1 MSRKELKF
9 SAKQQISGNVFILF
23 LMNLISNC
31 AFIGT
36 LVNSF
41 ILTIILTYVAG
52 APLRISLSRTY
63 LDLVT
68 DDKKPEFDTLGFGFK
83 KCWTQSVLLTFW
95 SGLYVFLWSLL
106 LIVPGI
112 VKAYSYAM
120 AHYIMAENPEIKA
133 LDAMKKSEKM
143 MDGHKWDLFV
153 FDLSFILWNLLV
165 MITFGIAVIYVG
177 PYIETSKANYYL
189 KLKELTSENVVSEEN

>member
-1 MSRKELKF
+1 
-9 SAKQQISGNVFILF
+9 
-23 LMNLISNC
+23 
-31 AFIGT
+31 
-36 LVNSF
+36 
-41 ILTIILTYVAG
+41 
-52 APLRISLSRTY
+52 
-63 LDLVT
+63 
-68 DDKKPEFDTLGFGFK
+68 
-83 KCWTQSVLLTFW
+83 
-95 SGLYVFLWSLL
+95 
-106 LIVPGI
+106 
-112 VKAYSYAM
+112 
-120 AHYIMAENPEIKA
+120 MAENPEIKA